1 MLFDKIIKLLRK
13 ATLRSAILSEFNSFT
28 YTVRIEDSYSIFC
41 PQRKIRSMNGCGGQH
56 SAIYVDAK
64 HKTQPIYTFV
74 QEIIKQWSTMFD
86 LNSIIVLGCAGCT
99 IPRYIMLSYPK
110 CNVVGVELCANMISA
125 AKEYFLSDLD
135 CQNLQLINED
145 VFVFLKNHMQTYN
158 VCYVD
163 LFFESNINGGIY
175 IDSFWE
181 DIVKITTSDSLVIL
195 NCYGQKDISKH
206 KLLDVAKYHFNL
218 IGESIDRDDGYMF
231 FIKASNN
238 KRVIASKLSSLKI
251 KWL

>member
-1 MLFDKIIKLLRK
+1 M
-13 ATLRSAILSEFNSFT
+13 
-28 YTVRIEDSYSIFC
+28 
-41 PQRKIRSMNGCGGQH
+41 
-56 SAIYVDAK
+56 
-64 HKTQPIYTFV
+64 
-74 QEIIKQWSTMFD
+74 
-86 LNSIIVLGCAGCT
+86 
-99 IPRYIMLSYPK
+99 
-110 CNVVGVELCANMISA
+110 
-125 AKEYFLSDLD
+125 
-135 CQNLQLINED
+135 QLINED
-145 VFVFLKNHMQTYN
+145 VFVFLKNHMQAYN
-158 VCYVD
+158 VCYID

-181 DIVKITTSDSLVIL
+181 NIVKITTSDSLVIL